1 MDAVMEFLR
10 QHFEFVLRAG
20 GLLVLVGAIHGW
32 KWLYAPT
39 SGDKTR
45 HAFIFEVWGEQG
57 YRVFIGLCGATLI
70 ACGIIFL
77 IS

>member
-1 MDAVMEFLR
+1 MNAVMEFLR
-10 QHFEFVLRAG
+10 QHFEFVLIAG
-20 GLLVLVGAIHGW
+20 GLLFLVGAIHGW
-32 KWLYAPT
+32 KWLYAST

-57 YRVFIGLCGATLI
+57 YRVFIGLCDATLI